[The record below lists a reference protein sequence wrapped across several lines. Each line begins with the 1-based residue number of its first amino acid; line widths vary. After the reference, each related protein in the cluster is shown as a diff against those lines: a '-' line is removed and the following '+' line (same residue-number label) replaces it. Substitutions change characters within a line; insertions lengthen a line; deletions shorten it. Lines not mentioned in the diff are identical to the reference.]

1 MLFSSTKIQISLPSH
16 PSELVPS
23 RGKRSSHRSPFPFAR
38 WWNSSPIWRIWRS
51 RNRTARWIWREIP
64 SRLWQISRMSY
75 FVHTKKVQYNTHRIH
90 GAAIYGNIYHQYTP
104 NVSIYIYTIH
114 GSCGIVQKSGILHDH
129 MYRSGRDLP
138 RQSRALRPGRLVMA
152 SIVSG
157 VIIYRPHKLMCIYIY
172 IIYIVY
178 IYILYIDSIYIYYIQ
193 YIIYIYYTVYYKYNC
208 TYIYILYIYI
218 SMINPTLPSKLFLY

>member
-1 MLFSSTKIQISLPSH
+1 
-16 PSELVPS
+16 
-23 RGKRSSHRSPFPFAR
+23 
-38 WWNSSPIWRIWRS
+38 
-51 RNRTARWIWREIP
+51 
-64 SRLWQISRMSY
+64 MSY

-104 NVSIYIYTIH
+104 NVSIYIYIYTIH

-172 IIYIVY
+172 ISYIYIYHIHCILYIY
-178 IYILYIDSIYIYYIQ
+178 IYILYIDSIYI
-193 YIIYIYYTVYYKYNC
+193 
-208 TYIYILYIYI
+208 YIYI

>member
-1 MLFSSTKIQISLPSH
+1 
-16 PSELVPS
+16 
-23 RGKRSSHRSPFPFAR
+23 
-38 WWNSSPIWRIWRS
+38 
-51 RNRTARWIWREIP
+51 
-64 SRLWQISRMSY
+64 MSY

-172 IIYIVY
+172 HIHCIYIYTIYRQY
-178 IYILYIDSIYIYYIQ
+178 IYIYIYIYSILYIYIIQYIINIIVHIYIYIYYI
-193 YIIYIYYTVYYKYNC
+193 Y
-208 TYIYILYIYI
+208 
-218 SMINPTLPSKLFLY
+218 P

>member
-1 MLFSSTKIQISLPSH
+1 VM
-16 PSELVPS
+16 ELKSYLEDLEVPKPN
-23 RGKRSSHRSPFPFAR
+23 REVNMTWDPFTTMT
-38 WWNSSPIWRIWRS
+38 NLEDVI
-51 RNRTARWIWREIP
+51 
-64 SRLWQISRMSY
+64 LCSY
-75 FVHTKKVQYNTHRIH
+75 EKVQYNTHRIH

-157 VIIYRPHKLMCIYIY
+157 VIIYRPHKLMCIYISY
-172 IIYIVY
+172 T
-178 IYILYIDSIYIYYIQ
+178 LYIYIYYI
-193 YIIYIYYTVYYKYNC
+193 
-208 TYIYILYIYI
+208 
-218 SMINPTLPSKLFLY
+218 